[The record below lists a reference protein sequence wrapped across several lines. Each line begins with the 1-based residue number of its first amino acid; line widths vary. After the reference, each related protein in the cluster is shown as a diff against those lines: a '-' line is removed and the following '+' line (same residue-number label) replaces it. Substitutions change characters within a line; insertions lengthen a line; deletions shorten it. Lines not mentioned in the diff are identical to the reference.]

1 MTDPSLAVGF
11 LIGNIPVAFV
21 VEILAEIR
29 LFKETPSVN
38 IALKRAFSI
47 LCFLVSKIAVKILF
61 GTLAN
66 PLNLEKLLLNRIEA
80 ISVCF
85 FPLKNNDPSV
95 KALILPERTPAFVVA
110 LLLVRIG
117 VLAFS
122 LKNL

>member
-1 MTDPSLAVGF
+1 MTDPSLTIGF
-11 LIGNIPVAFV
+11 LIRDISVAFV

-29 LFKETPSVN
+29 LFKEGLSVN
-38 IALKRAFSI
+38 IALKRAFPSI
-47 LCFLVSKIAVKILF
+47 CFLVPKIAMKILF

-66 PLNLEKLLLNRIEA
+66 PLYLDKLLLNGIEA
-80 ISVCF
+80 ISVYF

-95 KALILPERTPAFVVA
+95 KALILPERTPAFKVA
-110 LLLVRIG
+110 LLLVPIG